1 MEKYGHEF
9 MLLDNKQWVA
19 PITENPK
26 LGSTE
31 IWNLINLTTDSHPI
45 QLHLI
50 EFQILDRRDFDVEKL
65 KKKKLYITQVLRI
78 RPNYRNKDGRIPFV
92 QILPSNTNHHEVCPL
107 YGFVC
112 MALSYI
118 GARGL

>member
-50 EFQILDRRDFDVEKL
+50 EFEILDRRDFDVEKF
-65 KKKKLYITQVLRI
+65 KKEKIIHYTGPANPPELQEQGW
-78 RPNYRNKDGRIPFV
+78 KDTVRADP
-92 QILPSNTNHHEVCPL
+92 TK
-107 YGFVC
+107 
-112 MALSYI
+112 
-118 GARGL
+118 